1 MTRFKTTN
9 PNLTMKSLMNLSLGA
24 IVLALASCASTT
36 PKAQFTQS
44 ATSVITQADKTKASV
59 TSSDSKMLD
68 NDRQRLAEK
77 IEKSIRDTAGPS
89 QGKGASYQVEV
100 AISRYEKGN
109 AFARAMLA
117 GLGQIHIDGT
127 VTVRKLPGGA
137 KVSQFSINKT
147 FAWGGIYGGITDMDT
162 IEDTYAKAVA
172 NAVCGK

>member
-1 MTRFKTTN
+1 
-9 PNLTMKSLMNLSLGA
+9 
-24 IVLALASCASTT
+24 
-36 PKAQFTQS
+36 
-44 ATSVITQADKTKASV
+44 
-59 TSSDSKMLD
+59 MLD

-89 QGKGASYQVEV
+89 QGKGASYQAEV
-100 AISRYEKGN
+100 AINRYEKGN

-117 GLGQIHIDGT
+117 GLGQIHINGT

-137 KVSQFSINKT
+137 KVSQFSMNKT
-147 FAWGGIYGGITDMDT
+147 FAWGGIYGGTTDMDT